1 VRCAILVTWHPCRHG
16 LYKGVSAGAA
26 LGSLAGMAP
35 APYQP
40 RPHKLSH
47 CLRTAHCALRTDEM
61 SQARRFARAPPAA
74 APAVLSGRTSLCSA
88 SSRRYRGRSL
98 WSRRL
103 PFSRPCPHP
112 GQQRGEGLR
121 RRVEVEARGGSW
133 QRAGWPL
140 LHPSPRRRFG
150 RGTQGRPLICCDAVV
165 RWLAR
170 SRGADE
176 WSRLA
181 CVHGRYG
188 WG

>member
-1 VRCAILVTWHPCRHG
+1 MCYLGNLASLSTRPLQGRFSRGRSRIARWDG
-16 LYKGVSAGAA
+16 SVSTTPSQTLPLPA
-26 LGSLAGMAP
+26 L
-35 APYQP
+35 
-40 RPHKLSH
+40 
-47 CLRTAHCALRTDEM
+47 CALCTDEM

-88 SSRRYRGRSL
+88 SSRRYRGRSP

-103 PFSRPCPHP
+103 PFSQLRLYP
-112 GQQRGEGLR
+112 GQQRGGGVAQTSGGR
-121 RRVEVEARGGSW
+121 GSRRVVAVSRLAVAAPLPSQAVRARH
-133 QRAGWPL
+133 AG
-140 LHPSPRRRFG
+140 
-150 RGTQGRPLICCDAVV
+150 QGRALICCDAVV

-181 CVHGRYG
+181 CVHGRCG